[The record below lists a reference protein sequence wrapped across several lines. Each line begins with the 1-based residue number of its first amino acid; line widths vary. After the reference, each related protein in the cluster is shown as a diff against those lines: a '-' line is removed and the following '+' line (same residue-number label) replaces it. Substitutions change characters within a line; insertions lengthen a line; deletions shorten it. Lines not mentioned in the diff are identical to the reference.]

1 LQFLISRRFG
11 FSEEAM
17 ESPEGWDLLIS
28 SLAVCDLQKPAAVW
42 AFLALQ
48 GLVRNEPADRIA
60 FFKIVE
66 KVRTKSP
73 STNSSRARRVAE
85 RLRAKRLALPAGDA
99 PDPKG
104 ELALERRHLMDMWAK
119 SSSPS
124 EYKPS
129 GYYQASTADEFVQ
142 EMRTLCNACF
152 TVYRLG
158 DPHQCPAPRE
168 AQQTNRHQ
176 ITVICETCSAV
187 NRADARFCRGCGNHF
202 SAIQSFNWGDSQ
214 PSSPPEHC
222 HIEEIWEG
230 SKCESQP
237 SPPTQES
244 ERCLVEVMNIIRDL
258 WTASGE
264 LKKKA

>member
-1 LQFLISRRFG
+1 
-11 FSEEAM
+11 M

-28 SLAVCDLQKPAAVW
+28 SLAVCDLQKPAATW

-48 GLVRNEPADRIA
+48 GLVRNQPADRIA

-73 STNSSRARRVAE
+73 STNASRARRVAE
-85 RLRAKRLALPAGDA
+85 RLRAKGLALPAGEA
-99 PDPKG
+99 PDPGG
-104 ELALERRHLMDMWAK
+104 ELALERRHLMDMWTK
-119 SSSPS
+119 SFPPS
-124 EYKPS
+124 EYKSS
-129 GYYQASTADEFVQ
+129 GTYLAPTADAFVQ

-158 DPHQCPAPRE
+158 DPHQCPEPRE

-176 ITVICETCSAV
+176 VTVICETCSAV
-187 NRADARFCRGCGNHF
+187 NRTDARFCRGCGSHF
-202 SAIQSFNWGDSQ
+202 SALQSFTCDNSQ
-214 PSSPPEHC
+214 PTSHPEHR

-230 SKCESQP
+230 GKHESQP
-237 SPPTQES
+237 SPPAQES
-244 ERCLVEVMNIIRDL
+244 EQCLIEVMNMIRDL
-258 WTASGE
+258 WATSGS